1 MCVPRRRLPVEIN
14 GGPTSEVQMS
24 ARTKENFKPSLACS
38 RSTSE
43 ASGPHCNL
51 ACFAPQSA

>member
-1 MCVPRRRLPVEIN
+1 MRSTKAVTRRNQRRPHLR
-14 GGPTSEVQMS
+14 S
-24 ARTKENFKPSLACS
+24 ASRKENFKPPLACS